1 MNNTTDRK
9 SRYMRAV
16 TIILSVVLLF
26 SVALLAISIWERNQG
41 NYSGE
46 GTKES
51 DIVEYNGEEYAPRKD
66 IETVLILGLD
76 KFEADI
82 DNSSY
87 DNSQVADFLILM
99 VIDKANSSWSAIH
112 INRDTIAEVNIL
124 SVSGETIGTEKKQ
137 IALAHTEGNGKEV
150 SCRNVADAV
159 SKLLGG
165 IKIDRYISVTMDT
178 VPLYNDMVG
187 GVALEILDD
196 FTDVDP
202 EMVKGE
208 TITLMGDQAL
218 TYVRTRYDVDDSS
231 NLHRM
236 ERQKQYLNA
245 LYKKTLG
252 CIDNEE
258 DFIVKSTTKMF
269 GYMVTNCTLNKLQS
283 LTETVSDYT
292 FEKLYDIEGESVLGE
307 KFMEFHPDKDSV
319 KQLVMNIF
327 YEKQ

>member
-9 SRYMRAV
+9 SRYMRAI

-26 SVALLAISIWERNQG
+26 SVALLAISIWERSQG
-41 NYSGE
+41 SYSGE

-87 DNSQVADFLILM
+87 DNSQVADFLVLM

-124 SVSGETIGTEKKQ
+124 SVSGETIGTEEKQ

-187 GVALEILDD
+187 GVELEILDD

-208 TITLMGDQAL
+208 TVTLMGEQAL
-218 TYVRTRYDVDDSS
+218 TYVRTRYNMDDSS

-252 CIDNEE
+252 CIDSEE

-319 KQLVMNIF
+319 KQLVMDVF